1 MISFK
6 DLIKLLNEK
15 GYEYRNNKHKAL
27 FTVSDS
33 IKLRGEIKGSHSKNL
48 FLKNKKNNFYLI
60 SCNELS
66 EIKLKYI
73 SKSLGMGNVSFA
85 REEYLLDLLGVKPG
99 SVTPFGLL
107 NNTDNKIE
115 LYLEESLYSAE
126 LVNFHPLINTATITM
141 SSKDFVDFM
150 IENKKK
156 IHIFSLE
163 TGKIIKSYGC

>member
-6 DLIKLLNEK
+6 ELIKLLNEK

-85 REEYLLDLLGVKPG
+85 REEYLLDLMGVKPG

>member
-1 MISFK
+1 MFGFE

-15 GYEYRNNKHKAL
+15 GYVYKSHKHKAL

-33 IKLRGEIKGSHSKNL
+33 VRLRGEIKGSHSKNL
-48 FLKNKKNNFYLI
+48 FLKNKKNNYYLI
-60 SCNELS
+60 SCNEFS
-66 EIKLKYI
+66 EIKLKNI

-99 SVTPFGLL
+99 SVTPFALL
-107 NNTDNKIE
+107 NNTNNKIE
-115 LYLEESLYSAE
+115 LYLEESLYSSK

-141 SSKDFVDFM
+141 STKDFIDFM

-156 IHIFSLE
+156 IHIFNLE